1 MRLMLIEDDDA
12 LAEGIATA
20 LRQGGHS
27 VDVAAN
33 GESVSHM
40 VRASAYEC
48 AILDLGLPDMDG
60 IDLLR
65 RLRAEGYSFPV
76 LILTARDGLDD
87 RIRGLDSGAD
97 DYLVKPFALGELEA
111 WLRALL
117 RRTGNKLPWGQIGG
131 LRFNLE
137 ANRVQVNGEEVE
149 FTRREFSVLTALL
162 QKAGKVVN
170 KQAMFSSVLPDDTD
184 AAPNAIEVYVSRV
197 RRKLEPAG
205 VVITALRGVGYR
217 LDESRH
223 ASVD

>member
-1 MRLMLIEDDDA
+1 MRLILIEDDYT
-12 LAEGIATA
+12 LAEGIAAA
-20 LRQGGHS
+20 LRQGGHV
-27 VDVAAN
+27 VDIAGN
-33 GESVSHM
+33 GESVSRL
-40 VRASAYEC
+40 VRANAYEC
-48 AILDLGLPDMDG
+48 GILDLGLPDMDG

-65 RLRAEGYSFPV
+65 QLRTEGYSFPV

-111 WLRALL
+111 RLRAIV
-117 RRTGNKLPWGQIGG
+117 RRTANKLPWGQVGG

-137 ANRVQVNGEEVE
+137 ANRVQVNGEDVE
-149 FTRREFSVLTALL
+149 FTRREFSVLKALL

-170 KQAMFSSVLPDDTD
+170 KQAMFSSVLPGDTD

-197 RRKLEPAG
+197 RRKVEPAG

-223 ASVD
+223 ASGD

>member
-1 MRLMLIEDDDA
+1 MRLILIEDDSA
-12 LAEGIATA
+12 LAEGIAAA
-20 LRQGGHS
+20 LRQGGHL
-27 VDVAAN
+27 VDLAAT
-33 GESVSHM
+33 GESVSRL

-48 AILDLGLPDMDG
+48 GILDLGLPDMDG

-65 RLRAEGYSFPV
+65 QLRAEGYSFPV

-111 WLRALL
+111 RLRALL
-117 RRTGNKLPWGQIGG
+117 RRTANKLPWGQVGG

-149 FTRREFSVLTALL
+149 FTRREFSVLKALL
-162 QKAGKVVN
+162 QQAGKVVH
-170 KQAMFSSVLPDDTD
+170 KQTMFSSVLPDDTD

-197 RRKLEPAG
+197 RRKVEPAG

-223 ASVD
+223 AGSD